1 MSKTSIIRAT
11 VLVAGIYFMVV
22 FLVEGIHGGVDKEFF
37 EPATKIYTDIINV
50 LGMFG
55 IGLGIINI
63 FMIHVHRIVRFQ
75 RDWELSV
82 VLLAAFLGVFAFG
95 ILSWIGPKSSPDQPV
110 QYVGDVFNYLV
121 TKIQVHLQSTIYS
134 FLAFYVASAALRA
147 FRVRG
152 LESAVMMVSAVIVLL
167 SMAPETSFPAIA
179 WMRERL
185 DAYINAAVFRALQFG
200 GLLGGITVALR
211 TWLGIERSALFE
223 ES

>member
-1 MSKTSIIRAT
+1 MSKTQIIRAT
-11 VLVAGIYFMVV
+11 VLVAGIYFVLV
-22 FLVEGIHGGVDKEFF
+22 FLVEGIHGGVDKKVF
-37 EPATKIYTDIINV
+37 EPATKTYTDIINV

-63 FMIHVHRIVRFQ
+63 FMIHVHRIVRLQ
-75 RDWELSV
+75 KDWELSV
-82 VLLAAFLGVFAFG
+82 VLLGAFLGVFALG
-95 ILSWIGPKSSPDQPV
+95 VLSWVGPKSLPDEPV
-110 QYVGDVFNYLV
+110 QYVGDVFNYIV
-121 TKIQVHLQSTIYS
+121 TKIQVHMKSTIYS

-147 FRVRG
+147 FRIRG

-167 SMAPETSFPAIA
+167 SMTPETSFPAVA

>member
-1 MSKTSIIRAT
+1 MSKTAIIRAT

-37 EPATKIYTDIINV
+37 EPATKIYTDILNV

-75 RDWELSV
+75 KDWGLSV
-82 VLLAAFLGVFAFG
+82 VLLATFLGVFAFG

-152 LESAVMMVSAVIVLL
+152 LESAVMMVSAVVVLL
-167 SMAPETSFPAIA
+167 SMAPETSLPAIA
-179 WMRERL
+179 WIRERL